1 MKKNYAIFSER
12 KNSVPCVVIGVSRY
26 EHMVRFGEFNFCQV
40 IIPAWYDLKTGKVYR
55 IDNPNEEISAGTAV
69 WSLTPGAAFIVDGK
83 KVLLTKTFPEGKP
96 VYITGPDA
104 EKDYLVYLPVSEYGK
119 IIGGM
124 TKFGLPKSEKE
135 MAAEAALQKVA

>member
-1 MKKNYAIFSER
+1 MKKYQIFSQR
-12 KNSVPCVVIGVSRY
+12 ANSVPCVVIGVSRY
-26 EHMVRFGEFNFCQV
+26 EHMVRFGEYGFCQV

-83 KVLLTKTFPEGKP
+83 KVLLTKTYPEGKP

-135 MAAEAALQKVA
+135 MAAEAAFQKVA